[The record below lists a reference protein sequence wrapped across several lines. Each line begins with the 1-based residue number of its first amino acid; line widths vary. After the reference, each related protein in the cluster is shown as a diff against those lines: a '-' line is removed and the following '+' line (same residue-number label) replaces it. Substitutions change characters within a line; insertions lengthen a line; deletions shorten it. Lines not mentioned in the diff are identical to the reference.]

1 MRRYYFHTEVLELR
15 RSMIVLEKNTL
26 LRVTYAIIVY
36 TNTRL
41 ETVPI
46 PSEVLFTTSSTFKIR
61 TKFVLTNTN
70 KITQMIILS
79 HFRNKMATH
88 VENAKLLSEKL
99 PFLIANFHFWVKF
112 RRNFFC
118 FGIKLLF
125 STLKSQFL
133 NHETIV
139 FVLKWEF
146 LRRLSQIKRVL
157 YSKKSFSNEILIFS
171 LIPFLF

>member
-99 PFLIANFHFWVKF
+99 PFLIANFHF
-112 RRNFFC
+112 
-118 FGIKLLF
+118 
-125 STLKSQFL
+125 
-133 NHETIV
+133 
-139 FVLKWEF
+139 
-146 LRRLSQIKRVL
+146 
-157 YSKKSFSNEILIFS
+157 
-171 LIPFLF
+171 